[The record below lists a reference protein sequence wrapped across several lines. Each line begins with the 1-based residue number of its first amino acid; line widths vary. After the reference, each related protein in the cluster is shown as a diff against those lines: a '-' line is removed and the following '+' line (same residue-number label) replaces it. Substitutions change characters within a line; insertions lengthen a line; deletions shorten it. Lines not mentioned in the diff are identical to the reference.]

1 MPGLDL
7 NSLDPYAVVG
17 VTVLLVLVQTALVV
31 GFLVPGGKAAV
42 LSGVVAGLGHVH
54 LAVAFGAIVLAAVV
68 GAGIGYAL
76 GRRHGTRIFE
86 HRLLRRHADRI
97 ASAQDLLRRRAGFAL
112 VVGRSVAVL
121 RATSPALAGA
131 AGVPVRQFALWN
143 VVGALVWGSATVG
156 LGYLGGAS
164 IPALLGDLPP
174 VVLVSG
180 AVVLVVLG
188 LLAPYLVR
196 VRRATPVIAH
206 VPDLRRAD

>member
-17 VTVLLVLVQTALVV
+17 VTVVLVLVQTALVV

-42 LSGVVAGLGHVH
+42 LTGVLAGLGHVH
-54 LAVAFGAIVLAAVV
+54 LAVALGGIVVAAVV
-68 GAGIGYAL
+68 GAGVGYL
-76 GRRHGTRIFE
+76 IGRRHGSRIFE
-86 HRLLRRHADRI
+86 NRLLRRHGARI
-97 ASAQDLLRRRAGFAL
+97 EVAQELLRRRAGFAL

-131 AGVPVRQFALWN
+131 AGVPGRQFLVWN
-143 VVGALVWGSATVG
+143 VVGAVLWGSATVG

-174 VVLVSG
+174 AVLVSG
-180 AVVLVVLG
+180 VVALVVLG
-188 LLAPYLVR
+188 LLAPYVIR
-196 VRRATPVIAH
+196 VRRTEPLPATLP
-206 VPDLRRAD
+206 AD